1 MEIRRTYNPLTLNY
15 DIVYSGTDLL
25 SPNQVIEQK
34 NLIFVRPVVLLVN
47 GQPVLRKF
55 WNDKLKKEDVCHFV
69 ELPGVTGIILL
80 ITFLAKMIVYAAIA
94 YAVGYLF
101 NLWFGPEPLDTAEDI
116 ESVYSLTSD
125 SNRFRLGDP
134 FPEHFGRFICY
145 PPLIQQ
151 NYVEY
156 VSNDCQYL
164 YMIGIVG
171 VGEYDIEG
179 VYIDKTPIG
188 DYEDCTY
195 NIIAPS
201 GSPTIISRLVYT
213 SPAVSG
219 QELSEDWFTVVV
231 TAPNTEVSE
240 IGFDVVF
247 PGGLIHHRKSGKIA
261 QRSIIIYAEARKI
274 DKTGTGLT
282 AWATLKSI
290 TLSNATT
297 QPLRYTY
304 KCSAFGAAR
313 YEFRIK
319 RSTVTIHSRIVD
331 KCMIQALRGYGAD
344 HPDYGDVT
352 LLEVK
357 IKATEQLSG
366 QVSRKIN
373 VVCTRKLYPVTATGF
388 GVTKAATKSIVDAC
402 AYIATAENGGQ
413 QSDAVLDFEELFDMR
428 TILESRSNYFSH
440 RFTKKTMCMDALKTI
455 AKCGRCLPIQPGGLF
470 QLVRDKIQTSPS
482 QIYTCDDYTEG
493 TLQFNH
499 AMRTDDDSTGV
510 EAEYIDDETWQ
521 VQTVLCYDAGGSADN
536 LARLPLTGCCN
547 RQHAFEEGMYAFWDD
562 ELNRTVVSFT
572 AGLKG
577 LIPAIGDMIY
587 IGSRQVDW
595 GQTGQIA
602 HLDATTAWLSEPVD
616 FGDTASEGKLLLTK
630 KDGGVL
636 GPYNVTPGD
645 CAHSVKVSLSSADVN
660 TIHSQGITATKFLFG
675 VTIDEILR
683 IRVLKI
689 IPTSNNEIKIEG
701 SIIHDDVHD
710 NPGTAPAIGTF
721 PIILPILDNLIVT
734 LVATNPADYDY
745 QVCWLS
751 GESKFKL
758 EIDTGGGYVLLI
770 DNLEAYTYDF
780 TQASVDFDIR
790 ITPYI
795 YDILSPGDAEIVSF
809 ALPAAPSNIQAIGDG
824 TDLTISWDAV
834 PDADHYDLRIEY
846 DGEDIWNES
855 IFDGSPQVI
864 AISEIIDLSGESTPE
879 IDIYIQTT
887 IDGLIGSESTAV
899 SWSVG
904 FEAEDSNTIFMC
916 KTFNDS
922 VVSGTPLLIRFQ
934 NQDFVYFYFKA
945 YPTIGAEVGGT
956 SDDAGSD
963 FRGAVDSALSGTPRV
978 GKVESGGTPY
988 YYKQYPTVAADVESF
1003 SGITKS
1009 IINIPEKAISG
1020 APRVAAI
1027 KINSTNY
1034 YFKVYPTYT

>member
-15 DIVYSGTDLL
+15 DIVYSGDEM
-25 SPNQVIEQK
+25 SPNQVIEQE

-47 GQPVLRKF
+47 GEPVLRKF
-55 WNDKLKKEDVCHFV
+55 WDNKLKKEDVCHFV
-69 ELPGVTGIILL
+69 ELPGVTGLIIL
-80 ITFLAKMIVYAAIA
+80 IAFLAKMVVYAAIA

-101 NLWFGPEPLDTAEDI
+101 NLWFGPEPLDTAEDV
-116 ESVYSLTSD
+116 ESVYSLTND
-125 SNRFRLGDP
+125 TNRFRLGDP

-145 PPLIQQ
+145 LQLVQQ
-151 NYVEY
+151 NFVEY
-156 VSNDCQYL
+156 ASNDCQYL
-164 YMIGIVG
+164 YMMGIIG

-201 GSPTIISRLVYT
+201 GSPTIIPRLVYS

-219 QELSEDWFTVVV
+219 QELSEDWFTVAV
-231 TAPNTEVSE
+231 TAPNVEVTE
-240 IGFDVVF
+240 IGFDIVF

-261 QRSIIIYAEARKI
+261 QRSITIYAQARKI
-274 DKTGTGLT
+274 DKVGGGLT
-282 AWATLKSI
+282 AWTILKSI

-319 RSTVTIHSRIVD
+319 RSTVTVHSRIVD

-344 HPDYGDVT
+344 HPDYRDVT

-388 GVTKAATKSIVDAC
+388 GVTKVATKSIIDAC
-402 AYIATAENGGQ
+402 AYIVTADNGGQ
-413 QSDAVLDFEELFDMR
+413 QSDSVLDFEELFTMR
-428 TILESRSNYFSH
+428 STLESRSNYFSH
-440 RFTKKTMCMDALKTI
+440 RFTKKTMCMDALRII
-455 AKCGRCLPIQPGGLF
+455 AKCGRCLSIQPGGLF
-470 QLVRDKIQTSPS
+470 QLVRDKLQASPS

-510 EAEYIDDETWQ
+510 ETEYIDDETWQ
-521 VQTVLCYDAGGSADN
+521 IQTVLCYDIGGSNEN
-536 LARLPLTGCCN
+536 LARLSLIGCTG

-562 ELNRTVVSFT
+562 ELNRTSVSFT

-577 LIPAIGDMIY
+577 LIPSIGDMIY
-587 IGSRQVDW
+587 VGSRQIDW

-602 HLDATTAWLSEPVD
+602 HLSATVATLSEPVD
-616 FGDTASEGKLLLTK
+616 FGDTAFEGKLLLTK

-645 CAHSVKVSLSSADVN
+645 CAHSVNIYLGSTDVN
-660 TIHSQGITATKFLFG
+660 TIHSQGITATKFIFG

-683 IRVLKI
+683 VRVLKI
-689 IPTSNNEIKIEG
+689 IPLNNNEIKIEG
-701 SIIHDDVHD
+701 SIIHDDVHA
-710 NPGTAPAIGTF
+710 NPGTAPTIGTF

-734 LVATNPADYDY
+734 LVTVNPADYDY

-758 EIDTGGGYVLLI
+758 EIDTGSGYALLI

-780 TQASVDFDIR
+780 TQSSIDFDIK

-795 YDILSPGDAEIVSF
+795 ADILTPTESKIVSF
-809 ALPAAPSNIQAIGDG
+809 ELPAVPSNIQAIDDG
-824 TDLTISWDAV
+824 VDLTISWDAV
-834 PDADHYDLRIEY
+834 PDADHYNLRIEY
-846 DGEDIWNES
+846 NGEDVWNES

-864 AISEIIDLSGESTPE
+864 AISEIIDLTSDATPE
-879 IDIYIQTT
+879 INIYLQTT
-887 IDGLIGSESTAV
+887 IDGLIGPESAAV
-899 SWSVG
+899 SWSSG
-904 FEAEDSNTIFMC
+904 FEAEDASTIFMC

-922 VVSGTPLLIRFQ
+922 AVSGTPLLIRFQ
-934 NQDFVYFYFKA
+934 NQDFDYFYFKA

-963 FRGAVDSALSGTPRV
+963 FRGAVDSALSGTPRI
-978 GKVESGGTPY
+978 GKIESGGTPY
-988 YYKQYPTVAADVESF
+988 YFKQYPIAVADVESF